1 MLAAVGLVAVGLAAC
16 SGTPGAGQGS
26 RPPSATRA
34 ASSPAASSPAVSSP
48 ASSSPAVSPPASAST
63 AAGAP
68 SSGADVPSEVACA
81 VRLVTAMPADR
92 RAAQL
97 LVVGLPA
104 DADSPPAA
112 AAHAVGD
119 LGVGGVILT
128 GRSRRGV
135 DATRAL
141 VRAVRALV
149 EGGGPAPL
157 VAVDQEGGAVQVLS
171 GPGFSDIPR
180 PREQGSWDTA
190 TLRER
195 AAGWGAELAA
205 AGVDLD
211 LAPVAGV
218 VAPGADNAPI
228 GRFGRHYGD
237 TPATAAPG
245 VAAFVAGMDGA
256 GVATSVKHF
265 PGLGRATGNTDDSAG
280 VVDDV
285 TVPDD
290 AFLEPFRAGVGAGA
304 GFVMM
309 SSATYLGID
318 PDRPA
323 LFSPTVVGLA
333 RSALDFEG
341 VVMTDDVGA
350 AVALA
355 GVPVG
360 ERATRFV
367 AAGGDLVLTVR
378 AEDAQV
384 MLDALVERSGEPD
397 FSARVEQATT
407 RVLTAKARAGLV
419 DCDAGGAG

>member
-1 MLAAVGLVAVGLAAC
+1 MARTSAALLAVLALAAC
-16 SGTPGAGQGS
+16 GGTPGAGQAP
-26 RPPSATRA
+26 RP
-34 ASSPAASSPAVSSP
+34 ASSPVAT
-48 ASSSPAVSPPASAST
+48 PPAAPLGSAGPGSASGGQ
-63 AAGAP
+63 AAP
-68 SSGADVPSEVACA
+68 STQADAATAPTGAACA
-81 VRLVTAMPADR
+81 ARLVAAMPVDR

-97 LVVGLPA
+97 LMVGVPA
-104 DADSPPAA
+104 DAASPPDA

-119 LGVGGVILT
+119 LGVAGVILT
-128 GRSRRGV
+128 GRSRRGAA
-135 DATRAL
+135 ATAAL
-141 VRAVRALV
+141 VRDVRSLV

-157 VAVDQEGGAVQVLS
+157 VAVDQEGGAVQVLA

-180 PREQGSWDTA
+180 PSEQGTWDPT

-195 AAGWGAELAA
+195 ASGWGAELAD

-218 VAPGADNAPI
+218 VVPGADNAPI

-237 TPATAAPG
+237 TPRTAAPA
-245 VAAFVAGMDGA
+245 VAAFVAGMGRA

-265 PGLGRATGNTDDSAG
+265 PGLGRATGNTDDTAG

-285 TVPDD
+285 TSSGD
-290 AFLEPFRAGVGAGA
+290 AFLEPFRAGVAAGA

-318 PDRPA
+318 ADRPA

-333 RSALDFEG
+333 RSALDFDG

-367 AAGGDLVLTVR
+367 GAGGDLVLTVR

-384 MLDALVERSGEPD
+384 MLDALVERAGEPG
-397 FSARVEQATT
+397 FSARVEQAAT
-407 RVLTAKARAGLV
+407 RVLTAKVRSGLV
-419 DCDAGGAG
+419 GCGQ